1 MSKPMME
8 SRTVKSEQSLGGAHL
23 RVRAHGRSHAHRR
36 AVVLLAILC
45 GVMVG
50 VVRAEVKPTAVVQQ
64 TADAVVVVLA
74 DKGLTADQK
83 RTKIQDIVYDHFDF
97 NTLARLVLARNWKQ
111 LSPEQQKDFVEE
123 FKKHLSMTYGKNV
136 ETYNNERA
144 EITGDRAEP
153 GGDWTVKTK
162 IVRPG
167 AADILVDY
175 RLRQEDGGWK
185 VIDVIIEGVSL
196 VANFRSQFQEIVSN
210 QGPQKLI
217 DLLREKNAK
226 GEPLKS

>member
-1 MSKPMME
+1 MME
-8 SRTVKSEQSLGGAHL
+8 SRTVKSQQRLEGAHL
-23 RVRAHGRSHAHRR
+23 RVRVHAGSIAHRR

-50 VVRAEVKPTAVVQQ
+50 VVRAEVSRTVVVQQ
-64 TADAVVVVLA
+64 TVDAVVAVVA
-74 DKGLTADQK
+74 DKSLTADQK
-83 RTKIQDIVYDHFDF
+83 RAKIQDIVYDHFDF

-144 EITGDRAEP
+144 EVTGDRAEP

-162 IVRPG
+162 ILRPG
-167 AADILVDY
+167 AADVLVDY
-175 RLRQEDGGWK
+175 RVRQEDGAWK
-185 VIDVIIEGVSL
+185 AIDVIIEGVSL